1 MYTGEYSIPWFAD
14 SPTNEFENQQAPCN
28 TMKGGKNL
36 NSGSSGRGFGIATS
50 KGSGLRE
57 PINMAIL
64 KLRESGKLGKR
75 LNRYGCPVF
84 LSCQRSSK
92 PNIKC
97 IM

>member
-1 MYTGEYSIPWFAD
+1 MDWYKKVITHMTAHIRIFFSVRFTE

-75 LNRYGCPVF
+75 LN
-84 LSCQRSSK
+84 
-92 PNIKC
+92 
-97 IM
+97 

>member
-1 MYTGEYSIPWFAD
+1 
-14 SPTNEFENQQAPCN
+14 
-28 TMKGGKNL
+28 MKGGKNL
-36 NSGSSGRGFGIATS
+36 NSGSSGRGFGVATS

-75 LNRYGCPVF
+75 SNRYCCQAY
-84 LSCQRSSK
+84 LSNQRFAK

-97 IM
+97 IMKI